1 MKKNKTQT
9 SKIAVVGAGYVGM
22 SLATILAQKNEV
34 IVLEIDHQRV
44 DLINSKKSTIQDQD
58 IDDFLHNKILNLKAT
73 SIAKD
78 ALSEADFIVIATPTN
93 FDNKSGHFDTI
104 SVEETI
110 KTAINF
116 NSDCTIIIKS
126 TIPVGYTELL
136 REQFNFEKIYFSPE
150 FLRENLALHD
160 NLYPSRI
167 IMGGNSK
174 NAKLFA
180 NLLLQSSY
188 NHQVPIMFTS
198 STEAESIK
206 LFANTFLAMRVAYF
220 NELDT
225 FALSRDLEVKNIIDG
240 VCSDSRIGHFY
251 NNPSFGY
258 GGYCLPKDTQQLLAN
273 YASIPQ
279 ELIQAIVDSNNTRQE
294 FIADCVFKLDPKC
307 VGIFKLS
314 MKLDSDNYRSS
325 SIQGVMKLLI
335 ERKIDLMI
343 FEPLLSETSFMGI
356 PVIKDLDVFKKNA
369 DVILANRMSDDL
381 SDVKSKIFSRDIFNN
396 N

>member
-1 MKKNKTQT
+1 MKKKRAKI

-34 IVLEIDHQRV
+34 TVLEIDQQRV

-58 IDDFLHNKILNLKAT
+58 IEDFLHNKKLNLKAT
-73 SIAKD
+73 SIAED
-78 ALSEADFIVIATPTN
+78 ALSEVNFIVIATPTN
-93 FDNKSGHFDTI
+93 FDNKTGYFDTQ

-110 KTAINF
+110 KTAINL
-116 NSDCTIIIKS
+116 NNGCTIIIKS
-126 TIPVGYTELL
+126 TIPVGYTEQL
-136 REQFNFEKIYFSPE
+136 RKKFNFEKIYFSPE

-167 IMGGNSK
+167 IMGGDSE

-180 NLLLQSSY
+180 DLLLLSSF
-188 NHQVPIMFTS
+188 NHKVPVMLTS

-206 LFANTFLAMRVAYF
+206 LFSNTFLAMRVAYF

-225 FALSRDLEVKNIIDG
+225 FAFSRDLDVKNIIHG
-240 VCSDSRIGHFY
+240 VCSDPRIGHFY

-294 FIADCVFKLDPKC
+294 FIADCVFKLEPKC

-314 MKLDSDNYRSS
+314 MKHNSDNYRSS

-335 ERKIDLMI
+335 EREIDLMI

-356 PVIKDLDVFKKNA
+356 PVIKDLDVFKNNA
-369 DVILANRMSDDL
+369 DVILTNRMSDDL
-381 SDVKSKIFSRDIFNN
+381 SDVKSKIFSRDIFNIN
-396 N
+396 